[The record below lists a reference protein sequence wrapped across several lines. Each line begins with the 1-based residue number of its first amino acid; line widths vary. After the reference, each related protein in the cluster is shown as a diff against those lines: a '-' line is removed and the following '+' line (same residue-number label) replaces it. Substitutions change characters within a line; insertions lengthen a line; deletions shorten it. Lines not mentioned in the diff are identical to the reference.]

1 MVWVRV
7 ELKPRQVYAG
17 GLVLGMVCFLVGCST
32 GGVIPPRPLIPLSTS
47 LPIERAW
54 TRVNLLEDAPGQV
67 VLPLKYV
74 EGRLYWTDTGNILHA
89 VDARSGHPVWRY
101 RSEIPLISGVGGNE
115 TLLLIGSREGD
126 VVALDAAQGTRR
138 WQTRLSSEV
147 LSPPQLGN
155 GVVVAYAV
163 DGKIFALDADTGKI
177 RWQFDTQ
184 VPLLT
189 LRGLATPRIVDD
201 RVLVGLAN
209 GRLLALQLADGKNIW
224 SAEIAPARG
233 RSELERM
240 VDVDTTPLVL
250 GDTVYCVAFQ
260 GQITAVSVAT
270 GRVMWARDL
279 SSAEDMT
286 YDDTA
291 LYITDPDGVLTAV
304 TRQSGEVLWRQD
316 ALQYRRVTG
325 PARLGEYLVVGDV
338 EGYLHWIE
346 RSTGSLV
353 HRKRLDNTAISSDPI
368 VVDDH
373 VFVLTHGGVLDA
385 WRLPVLG
392 VAKTNGNGAS

>member
-7 ELKPRQVYAG
+7 GRNPRKASIGEWLLGV
-17 GLVLGMVCFLVGCST
+17 VLLLTGCGTS
-32 GGVIPPRPLIPLSTS
+32 GVIPPRPLTPLLTS
-47 LPIERAW
+47 LPVERAW

-67 VLPLKYV
+67 TLPLTYV

-89 VDARSGHPVWRY
+89 VDARSGRPVWRF
-101 RSEIPLISGVGGNE
+101 RSDIPLISGVGGNG

-126 VVALDAAQGTRR
+126 VVALEAAQGTRR

-147 LSPPQLGN
+147 LSPPQLGD

-189 LRGLATPRIVDD
+189 LRGLATPRIVGD

-250 GDTVYCVAFQ
+250 GDTVYSVAFQ
-260 GQITAVSVAT
+260 GQVTAVSIAT

-279 SSAEDMT
+279 SSAVDMS

-291 LYITDPDGVLTAV
+291 LYITSPDGVLTAV
-304 TRQSGEVLWRQD
+304 TRQSGEVLWQQE

-325 PARLGEYLVVGDV
+325 PARIGEYLVVGDV
-338 EGYLHWIE
+338 EGYMHWIE
-346 RSTGSLV
+346 RSTGSIV
-353 HRKRLDNTAISSDPI
+353 HRNRLDNAAIGCDPI

-373 VFVLTHGGVLDA
+373 VFVLTRGGVLDA
-385 WRLPVLG
+385 WTLPVPG
-392 VAKTNGNGAS
+392 EAKSNGQGAS